1 MAKMAKPVLPALAVM
16 LGLAMA
22 TAANASE
29 TPKPAAHDW
38 SFGGIFGT
46 FDRASMQRGF
56 QVYKEGCAGCHGIR
70 LVAYRNL
77 AALGYSEKDIKAIA
91 AEYEVTDG
99 PNDEGEM
106 YQRKAKPSD
115 RFVRPFPND
124 NAARAANN
132 GALPPDLSVM
142 TKARPHGIDYLYA
155 LMIGY
160 EDPPKTC
167 KKVPDGLYCNSAFRG
182 GLIAMPPPLMKDG
195 VTYADG
201 TPATVQQMAEDVTT
215 FLAWVSEPEM
225 EERKQLGIKVML
237 FLLVFT
243 GLLYALKR
251 KIWADLH

>member
-1 MAKMAKPVLPALAVM
+1 MMAKANLAAVLAAAIVVAVAMPAH
-16 LGLAMA
+16 
-22 TAANASE
+22 ASE
-29 TPKPAAHDW
+29 TPKPAARDW
-38 SFGGIFGT
+38 SFNGIFGT
-46 FDRASMQRGF
+46 FDRASQQRGF
-56 QVYKEGCAGCHGIR
+56 QVYKEVCASCHSIR

-77 AALGYSEKDIKAIA
+77 AALGYSEKEIKAIA

-115 RFVRPFPND
+115 RFVKPFPND

-132 GALPPDLSVM
+132 GALPPDLSLM
-142 TKARPHGIDYLYA
+142 TKARPHGADYLYA
-155 LMIGY
+155 LMTGY
-160 EDPPKTC
+160 KDAPKGV
-167 KKVPDGLYCNSAFRG
+167 KVPDGVYYNSAFRA
-182 GLIAMPPPLMKDG
+182 GLTAMLPPLTEDA

-201 TPATVQQMAEDVTT
+201 TKATVERMAEDVTT
-215 FLAWVSEPEM
+215 FLAWAAEPEM

-237 FLLVFT
+237 FLLVLT